1 MQTFLFFFH
10 VCAPKGGL
18 AETMETG
25 DTYCNM
31 TSTYSKDVELF
42 RNRSVYKFYCLKVLF
57 TLEQVNTS
65 VVKNKKESL
74 WAEVQQNLRLISLE
88 QRPLIF
94 VYLIMHTQSTQ
105 KQIIEY
111 DIKSKYPEEYSTID
125 KVKCEKLSVR
135 KSCFV

>member
-1 MQTFLFFFH
+1 MIHTGIYYEQAFSSTQFFNTFLHFSVKLALAARLSKCKRFFFFH

-31 TSTYSKDVELF
+31 TSTYLKDVELF

-74 WAEVQQNLRLISLE
+74 
-88 QRPLIF
+88 
-94 VYLIMHTQSTQ
+94 
-105 KQIIEY
+105 
-111 DIKSKYPEEYSTID
+111 
-125 KVKCEKLSVR
+125 
-135 KSCFV
+135 